1 MLNRLF
7 KLLLVA
13 AAAAGGVAVWQRRNE
28 TPPLDPG
35 ELRGLRPSEPFMDP
49 TAEATTATTAT
60 VVAVDVTD
68 DPVSESA
75 AKPASIRPAEMD
87 TTELPTVAAEPVQ
100 APLPSPPHR
109 PFSTAPAGEPDD
121 LKLISGIGPKLEQTL
136 NQEGITTFA
145 QLAALDDA
153 EIDALQARLGGVA
166 GRVRR
171 DNWVQ
176 QAAELAG

>member
-7 KLLLVA
+7 RLFLVA
-13 AAAAGGVAVWQRRNE
+13 AAAAGGVAIWQRRNE

-35 ELRGLRPSEPFMDP
+35 ELRRLRPSEPFMDP
-49 TAEATTATTAT
+49 AAEATTAT
-60 VVAVDVTD
+60 VVAVEATD
-68 DPVSESA
+68 DPVVQPA

-136 NQEGITTFA
+136 NDEGITTFA

-153 EIDALQARLGGVA
+153 EVDALQARLGGVA

-171 DNWVQ
+171 ENWVQ